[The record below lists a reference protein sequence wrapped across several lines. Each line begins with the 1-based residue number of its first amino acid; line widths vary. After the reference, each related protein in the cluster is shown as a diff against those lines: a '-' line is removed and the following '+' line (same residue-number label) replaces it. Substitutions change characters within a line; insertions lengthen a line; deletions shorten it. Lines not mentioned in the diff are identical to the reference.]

1 MHHLQQDLDDSVLYV
16 GTRCVITE
24 QRKESEGKK
33 KVSHWR
39 NQMHNCNCTINF
51 SMSNPIQCSGRGLF
65 IPSILLQH
73 SKNAPPG
80 FPEINWLQQGYLVIS
95 LVEQFNLFTST
106 RITCFAIPCD
116 LWSRPSNCLPELLTG
131 GLDPE
136 PSVRGPKVSFAIFGS
151 AGKNDFLNL
160 RELQI
165 PKVLHFFLS
174 CLAKVD
180 GTV

>member
-1 MHHLQQDLDDSVLYV
+1 MHQQDLDDSVLYV

-106 RITCFAIPCD
+106 SHVTFGVDLRIS
-116 LWSRPSNCLPELLTG
+116 SRSFSPEVL
-131 GLDPE
+131 
-136 PSVRGPKVSFAIFGS
+136 I
-151 AGKNDFLNL
+151 LNL
-160 RELQI
+160 RSEARRFPSPSLGARARMTFWTFGSF
-165 PKVLHFFLS
+165 KFRRFFIS
-174 CLAKVD
+174 FCPV
-180 GTV
+180 